1 MDYEKLL
8 KDHLIKKQRPD
19 LEQIKSQLIRAE
31 KDLQTA
37 ESVIPIDLT
46 WSFAIAYHAMIR
58 AGRALMFSRG
68 YLPTTKN
75 SHKTIM
81 EFTGSILGDKYK
93 DLMLRFNRMRRKR
106 HDFIYDSQNHTT
118 VSEATSAIKTAK
130 ELIDKIVDQ
139 ETEEKQGFW
148 HHKM

>member
-118 VSEATSAIKTAK
+118 LSEATSAIKTAK
-130 ELIDKIVDQ
+130 ELVEKIVDQ
-139 ETEEKQGFW
+139 GTEEKQGFW

>member
-1 MDYEKLL
+1 MNYEKLL
-8 KDHLIKKQRPD
+8 KDHLIKKQNPD
-19 LEQIKSQLIRAE
+19 LEQITIQLKRAR
-31 KDLQTA
+31 KDLSTA
-37 ESVIPIDLT
+37 EAVVPIDLT

-81 EFTGSILGDKYK
+81 EFTGLILGDEYR
-93 DLMLRFNRMRRKR
+93 DLLLRFNRMRRKR

-118 VSEATSAIKTAK
+118 ISEAKSAIKTAK
-130 ELIDKIVDQ
+130 EFIDRIAALVA
-139 ETEEKQGFW
+139 EKEPGSLF
-148 HHKM
+148 

>member
-68 YLPTTKN
+68 YLPTTKY

-118 VSEATSAIKTAK
+118 VSEATSAIKTAG
-130 ELIDKIVDQ
+130 ELIDKIRGL
-139 ETEEKQGFW
+139 TAAGKSASLL
-148 HHKM
+148 